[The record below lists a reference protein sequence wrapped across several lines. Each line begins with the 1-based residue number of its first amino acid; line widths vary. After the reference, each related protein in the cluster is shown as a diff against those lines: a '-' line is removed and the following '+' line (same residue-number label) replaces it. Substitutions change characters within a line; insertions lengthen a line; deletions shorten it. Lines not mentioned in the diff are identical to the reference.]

1 MTTAEAAEEDGK
13 ETAAAM
19 TVVAMAASS
28 SSSSYTVMYA
38 SGVQKVEAAG
48 PEAEVRERN
57 EGGLAGDDTRRQGER

>member
-1 MTTAEAAEEDGK
+1 LTTAEAAEEDGK

-28 SSSSYTVMYA
+28 SSSYTVAYA
-38 SGVQKVEAAG
+38 SGVRKVEAAG
-48 PEAEVRERN
+48 PEAEGRERN